1 MLVAMFALTFLES
14 IAATLIQRGLYFYTH
29 EQLGFGQNENLW
41 LAFGFGAVYVVG
53 AFVSHR
59 ATQRFGER
67 RLLLAS
73 VLGLLVLHVTMAL
86 FAGPLAL
93 VFAVLGTSV
102 IQGLKW
108 PIVES
113 YVSAGLPPKRLLKV
127 LGRYNVTWATAGFAA
142 IGGTGLILGTG
153 MPTLFFWLP
162 ALLNLVGVAIVLTLP
177 RSPAHL
183 EHGHPERPAAG
194 ELDHLRALLGSAR
207 WSMIGSYAL
216 LYVLAPL
223 MPSLLERLGLSVEQ
237 AAPVASVLDAV
248 RVVAFG
254 VFGAWGAWHGRRLP
268 MWVTLVSLP
277 LGFLLI
283 LLGDSLPLLILGE
296 LIFGLAA
303 GFAYTAALYYALL
316 SENASV
322 DAGGAHESLIGIG
335 IGLGPLS
342 GLAGQ
347 LLVGERLPFGAV
359 GGALGPFVALAL
371 TTLPIIAVCAAGSLR
386 SLIRLPDRPA

>member
-1 MLVAMFALTFLES
+1 MLVALFALTFLES

-29 EQLGFGQNENLW
+29 EQLGFGQSQNLW

-53 AFVSHR
+53 AFVSHGAAR
-59 ATQRFGER
+59 RWGER
-67 RLLLAS
+67 RLLFGCLF
-73 VLGLLVLHVTMAL
+73 GLLALHVVMAL
-86 FAGPLAL
+86 FAGPITL
-93 VFAVLGTSV
+93 VIAVLGTAV
-102 IQGLKW
+102 IQGMKW

-113 YVSAGLPPKRLLKV
+113 YVSAGLSPKRLLKV
-127 LGRYNVTWATAGFAA
+127 LGRYNVTWAIAGFAA
-142 IGGTGLILGTG
+142 IGCTGLILSTG
-153 MPTLFFWLP
+153 VPSLFFWCP
-162 ALLNLVGVAIVLTLP
+162 ALLNVLGIVIALRLP
-177 RSPAHL
+177 QAPLHL
-183 EHGHPERPAAG
+183 EHSHPERPAAG
-194 ELDHLRALLGSAR
+194 ELVKLRGLLGSAR
-207 WSMIGSYAL
+207 WSMMGSYAL

-223 MPSLLERLGLSVEQ
+223 MPSLLERLGLSVAQ

-254 VFGAWGAWHGRRLP
+254 LFGAWAGWHGGRLP
-268 MWVTLVSLP
+268 MWLTMAALP

-316 SENASV
+316 AENASV

-335 IGLGPLS
+335 IGIGPLS

-347 LLVGERLPFGAV
+347 LLVGQQLPFAA
-359 GGALGPFVALAL
+359 GALGPFVALAF
-371 TTLPIIAVCAAGSLR
+371 TTMPIMAICAVGALR
-386 SLIRLPDRPA
+386 SLTRLPSRPV